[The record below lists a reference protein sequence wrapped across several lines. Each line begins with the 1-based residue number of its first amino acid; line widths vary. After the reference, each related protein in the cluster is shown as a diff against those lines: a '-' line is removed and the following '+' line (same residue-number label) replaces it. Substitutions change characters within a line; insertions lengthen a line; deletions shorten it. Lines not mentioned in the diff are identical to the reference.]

1 MTVEFKSEHAEV
13 VSALVQD
20 QTAVGLLPQ
29 PFVTTALMKNDK
41 LKVALD
47 LNKLWEDSMD
57 DGSKLVTGVVIANN
71 EFVQDHADKVNDF
84 MDAYKESVDF
94 VNSDIEVAAQIIGD
108 HDIIA
113 KEVAQKEKVTKLEI
127 KEADDALKKALGKLD
142 EVKAS
147 GKTEVQTK
155 IAQAAEKKEA
165 DYTKESWA
173 NFAKAKRDAEMA
185 FASETATAKQLKDA
199 ADALDIAMKALEAKK
214 PDNNND
220 NNNGNNGNNNSQIPA
235 IGSVIADA
243 SGIFNYKVTGN
254 DTVEVKNMTAKG
266 KAKKSVKIFDKIKAS
281 GKTWKVTGVAANAL
295 KGNKKMESLT
305 IGKNVRKIGKNAFA
319 NCRKLKKVTI
329 KSKKINTIGKN
340 AFKNINKKATVK
352 VPKAQ
357 KKKYAKLLNKA
368 KLSKKVKIK

>member
-1 MTVEFKSEHAEV
+1 MIDGVTYNIVCDEPA
-13 VSALVQD
+13 
-20 QTAVGLLPQ
+20 AV
-29 PFVTTALMKNDK
+29 NDK
-41 LKVALD
+41 ATLSTDAQVAERTYLEKD
-47 LNKLWEDSMD
+47 YPEGTFAKS
-57 DGSKLVTGVVIANN
+57 GIA
-71 EFVQDHADKVNDF
+71 EAIAK
-84 MDAYKESVDF
+84 
-94 VNSDIEVAAQIIGD
+94 
-108 HDIIA
+108 A

-220 NNNGNNGNNNSQIPA
+220 NNGNNGNNNSQTPA

-266 KAKKSVKIFDKIKAS
+266 KAKSSVKIAKTIKAN
-281 GKTWKVTGVAANAL
+281 GKTYKVTAIAANAL
-295 KGNKKMESLT
+295 KGNKKVTSVS
-305 IGKNVRKIGKNAFA
+305 IGSNVEKIGKKAFA
-319 NCRKLKKVTI
+319 NCTKLKTVTVNGN
-329 KSKKINTIGKN
+329 KLKTIGKN
-340 AFKNINKKATVK
+340 AFSGDKNLKAVNLKKVKTLKTVGKSAFKGVSKKITVRVPKNKKAAYVRIF
-352 VPKAQ
+352 
-357 KKKYAKLLNKA
+357 KKGGIAA
-368 KLSKKVKIK
+368 GKIK

>member
-1 MTVEFKSEHAEV
+1 MIDGVSYNIVCDEPATV
-13 VSALVQD
+13 
-20 QTAVGLLPQ
+20 
-29 PFVTTALMKNDK
+29 NDK
-41 LKVALD
+41 TTLSTDAQVAERTYLEKD
-47 LNKLWEDSMD
+47 YPEGTFAKS
-57 DGSKLVTGVVIANN
+57 GIA
-71 EFVQDHADKVNDF
+71 EAIAK
-84 MDAYKESVDF
+84 
-94 VNSDIEVAAQIIGD
+94 
-108 HDIIA
+108 A

-266 KAKKSVKIFDKIKAS
+266 KAKSSVKIAKNIKAN
-281 GKTWKVTGVAANAL
+281 GKTYKVTAIAANAL
-295 KGNKKMESLT
+295 KGNKKVTSVS
-305 IGKNVRKIGKNAFA
+305 IGSNVEKIGKKAFA
-319 NCRKLKKVTI
+319 NCTKLKTVTVNGN
-329 KSKKINTIGKN
+329 KLKTIGKN
-340 AFKNINKKATVK
+340 AFSGDKNLKTVNLKKVKTLKTVGKSAFKGVSKKITVRVPKNKKAAYVRIF
-352 VPKAQ
+352 
-357 KKKYAKLLNKA
+357 KKGGIAAN
-368 KLSKKVKIK
+368 KIK